1 MKFLKIQ
8 IYKYSN
14 INQLN
19 NKPMNFNKAIIV
31 GRVIKDPEIRTTPNG
46 QTVASIGVASNR
58 VWNSNTGERQEK
70 TEFHNIVA
78 WGKLAE
84 ICGQYL
90 VKGQLVL
97 FEGRIETR
105 SWDGQDGVKRY
116 KTEIVAENMQMGPK
130 ARSQEGG
137 ASTYQ
142 ARENTQ
148 NAPENN
154 PQNSEK
160 IVQAEPQNEQ
170 SDSGN
175 SQNNSKENNNE
186 EEIKIEDIPF

>member
-1 MKFLKIQ
+1 
-8 IYKYSN
+8 
-14 INQLN
+14 
-19 NKPMNFNKAIIV
+19 MNFNKAIIV

-90 VKGQLVL
+90 VKGQLAL

-130 ARSQEGG
+130 ARGQEGG
-137 ASTYQ
+137 APAYQ
-142 ARENTQ
+142 NKENTQ
-148 NAPENN
+148 SVPANTN
-154 PQNSEK
+154 PQSNEK
-160 IVQAEPQNEQ
+160 VVQVEPQDEPNNNANQ
-170 SDSGN
+170 SSN
-175 SQNNSKENNNE
+175 KENTNTNE

>member
-1 MKFLKIQ
+1 
-8 IYKYSN
+8 
-14 INQLN
+14 
-19 NKPMNFNKAIIV
+19 MNFNKAIII
-31 GRVIKDPEIRTTPNG
+31 GRVVKDPEIRTTPNG

-130 ARSQEGG
+130 ARGQEGG

-148 NAPENN
+148 SAPANN
-154 PQNSEK
+154 NTQSNEQNNEK
-160 IVQAEPQNEQ
+160 VVQVEPQSEPSN
-170 SDSGN
+170 SD
-175 SQNNSKENNNE
+175 NNQDSNKENPNE

>member
-1 MKFLKIQ
+1 
-8 IYKYSN
+8 
-14 INQLN
+14 
-19 NKPMNFNKAIIV
+19 MNFNKAIII
-31 GRVIKDPEIRTTPNG
+31 GRVVKDPEIRTTPNG

-130 ARSQEGG
+130 ARGQEGG

-148 NAPENN
+148 SVPAPVPANN
-154 PQNSEK
+154 PQNSEPT
-160 IVQAEPQNEQ
+160 VQVEPQSEQ
-170 SDSGN
+170 S
-175 SQNNSKENNNE
+175 NNNDNQSSNKENANE

>member
-1 MKFLKIQ
+1 
-8 IYKYSN
+8 
-14 INQLN
+14 
-19 NKPMNFNKAIIV
+19 MNFNKAIII
-31 GRVIKDPEIRTTPNG
+31 GRVTRDPEIRTTPNG
-46 QTVASIGVASNR
+46 QTVASIGVASSR

-78 WGKLAE
+78 WGRLAE

-130 ARSQEGG
+130 ARAQEGD

-148 NAPENN
+148 SAPENN
-154 PQNSEK
+154 SQSNEK
-160 IVQAEPQNEQ
+160 VVQVEPQNEQ
-170 SDSGN
+170 SNND
-175 SQNNSKENNNE
+175 QNTNKENKNE

>member
-1 MKFLKIQ
+1 
-8 IYKYSN
+8 
-14 INQLN
+14 
-19 NKPMNFNKAIIV
+19 MNFNKAIII

-105 SWDGQDGVKRY
+105 SWEGQDGAKKY

-130 ARSQEGG
+130 ARGQEGG

-142 ARENTQ
+142 KKEGT
-148 NAPENN
+148 PVNN
-154 PQNSEK
+154 PQNSENT
-160 IVQAEPQNEQ
+160 IQTEPQNNQEDNQ
-170 SDSGN
+170 SN
-175 SQNNSKENNNE
+175 SVNKDLGDK